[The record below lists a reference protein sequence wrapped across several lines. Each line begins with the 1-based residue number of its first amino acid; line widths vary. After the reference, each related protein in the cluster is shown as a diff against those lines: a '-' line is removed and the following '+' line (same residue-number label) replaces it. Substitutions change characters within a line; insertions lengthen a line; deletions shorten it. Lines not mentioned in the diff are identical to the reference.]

1 MKEAIYAVIIFFV
14 LTSVSCQSQTDFVK
28 VDKSKVD
35 KEQFELVK
43 NLTDQILTEQKN
55 GGYYSLSDNEATVQ
69 MIEGLSESVQ
79 KESYV
84 TIKNLFGDYQGLSFE
99 SLMESTDENKYKIYR
114 FKGNFE
120 TSSDV
125 EVRAVLNKEGKLAG
139 FYIKPWNEKL

>member
-1 MKEAIYAVIIFFV
+1 MKEAIYSAIFLFV
-14 LTSVSCQSQTDFVK
+14 LTSVSCQTKTDFVK
-28 VDKSKVD
+28 VDKSKIN

-43 NLTDQILTEQKN
+43 NLTDKILTKQKD
-55 GGYYSLSDNEATVQ
+55 GGYYSLSENEATVQ

-79 KESYV
+79 KESYG
-84 TIKNLFGDYQGLSFE
+84 TIKNLFGDYEDLNFE

-125 EVRAVLNKEGKLAG
+125 EVRTILNKEGKLAG

>member
-1 MKEAIYAVIIFFV
+1 MKEAIYSVILLFV

-35 KEQFELVK
+35 KEQLELVK
-43 NLTDQILTEQKN
+43 NLTDKILTEQKD
-55 GGYYSLSDNEATVQ
+55 GGYYSLSENEATVQ

>member
-1 MKEAIYAVIIFFV
+1 MKEAIYTVILLFV
-14 LTSVSCQSQTDFVK
+14 LTSVSCQTKTDFVK

-43 NLTDQILTEQKN
+43 NLTDKILTEQKD
-55 GGYYSLSDNEATVQ
+55 GGYYSLSDSEATVQ

-79 KESYV
+79 KESYG
-84 TIKNLFGDYQGLSFE
+84 TIKNLFGDYEDLSFE
-99 SLMESTDENKYKIYR
+99 FLMESTDANKYKIYR

-125 EVRAVLNKEGKLAG
+125 EVRTVLNKEGKLAG